1 MKHPYQAKAA
11 VNHYSKSHVIPHE
24 TRSAIAKGIVKSLL
38 ESKGHKPKTV
48 RVLDIGPGDGS
59 CFLLPLLDALPRCR
73 GMDIEFQ
80 CIDNSSLMLGRLK
93 ANLLKHRFT
102 RRLSPSSPITYTRR
116 NIQIT
121 LHESDIDNLLCF
133 DNKRKFDVILAPFT
147 LHHLTNWR
155 LVLYDLLHVLKS
167 DGQIFYA
174 ERMGDIAYLD
184 GNFSVDSNTIPCQL
198 GQAFTCFRNNIFP
211 WFPEIRASDY
221 RAVSDIFSDSSCQL
235 QIREYT
241 YKYRAKVINWI
252 REQVY
257 TNFWLGLQP
266 SHIAAFISSAQAEW
280 KKTLAVQD
288 GLRTYQAKVHR
299 PKKLAEVV
307 LKSCRINLLSRLRQ
321 PSLVS
326 SERKDDA
333 GSRICSELSNMLFLC
348 LANGCFVPS
357 TKWAMGIYWSRKDR
371 TWHRDQPI
379 LMFGAN
385 ALKCQ
390 EILDRAKPL
399 QRYYQELQTGKEPIF
414 ISDIVFKSQ
423 LHKPLI
429 MVRKSR
435 NKVQVSTQWETL
447 VGPQGKRRCKVV
459 TIDVPVPMPCMSQ
472 EDCPNSDVQIEDC
485 IIRLRDNWI
494 LGNWREFVEKLS
506 KTNSPSESN
515 NSDMDDVRLPK
526 ELGTQS
532 IPGRIIQ
539 AWTDLL
545 ADGLTHIVYVPTEFL
560 VEQENSPS
568 TGFGGIILAE
578 NLDCEGAADKVKE
591 HFLID
596 RAFWC
601 RAIAERLLG
610 QLGMI
615 ESEQELI
622 TRALMVGTTSIISRN
637 MSHNLG
643 SHVLA
648 RHSGGWE
655 NKASV
660 QSTVYNLESSTCSPT
675 SSVYDSLEGAIDA
688 VFKKQWTA
696 IKDDQQLDRWLQARM
711 DFVAQVATE
720 WPRWVDSAQLVGEI
734 IWGMLRQRVLL
745 REIVASEGIGSHE
758 WAEDGTTAL
767 DGCTGTDEDSKPS
780 SGKAIRLN
788 CCKVSLDSWPK
799 KDEGRTKARALRNGH
814 CILCIPPD
822 GKPTVNLANDI
833 AVAIPGGLTGWHAF
847 YVILENIIRNAAK
860 HQNSGATGKDG
871 AEPLNI
877 YIEILDDST
886 GKIHIENR
894 PEEAGWPAW
903 LVRVYDNISVL
914 KKGKRL
920 VTTTNDKLNEP
931 IIDASGGLNREHWG
945 LAEMKIA
952 AAYLQ
957 RRDLARLGEGGQSV
971 TGNVKAPLHKGT
983 QGSAIIRAIKSPL
996 NTLGYEFFLLK
1007 PTRLAIACQSSQAE
1021 SPNERS

>member
-1 MKHPYQAKAA
+1 MDYAT
-11 VNHYSKSHVIPHE
+11 I
-24 TRSAIAKGIVKSLL
+24 L
-38 ESKGHKPKTV
+38 EN
-48 RVLDIGPGDGS
+48 LENI
-59 CFLLPLLDALPRCR
+59 LLDKNTEQELVKACER
-73 GMDIEFQ
+73 G
-80 CIDNSSLMLGRLK
+80 
-93 ANLLKHRFT
+93 T
-102 RRLSPSSPITYTRR
+102 
-116 NIQIT
+116 
-121 LHESDIDNLLCF
+121 
-133 DNKRKFDVILAPFT
+133 
-147 LHHLTNWR
+147 
-155 LVLYDLLHVLKS
+155 
-167 DGQIFYA
+167 
-174 ERMGDIAYLD
+174 
-184 GNFSVDSNTIPCQL
+184 
-198 GQAFTCFRNNIFP
+198 
-211 WFPEIRASDY
+211 
-221 RAVSDIFSDSSCQL
+221 
-235 QIREYT
+235 
-241 YKYRAKVINWI
+241 
-252 REQVY
+252 
-257 TNFWLGLQP
+257 
-266 SHIAAFISSAQAEW
+266 
-280 KKTLAVQD
+280 
-288 GLRTYQAKVHR
+288 LRTYLLPRTDEPDMIFPPDDASKPIYKSQPIYKLFAPLIGELFNAENFLWLVLMFYDEIRQDYFFFTFRNAARLGNNNDNSRFVKIHRAAEKQREAYRARILDVSDLLFRANVRRRQIHIHKEKEVIQCKV
-299 PKKLAEVV
+299 LQGESGGILDWA
-307 LKSCRINLLSRLRQ
+307 I
-321 PSLVS
+321 PSLQQNEHKHPLNAVVHFGDFCTIADKLPENKTLEPVTAQLTS
-326 SERKDDA
+326 AMDGYKQQHSD
-333 GSRICSELSNMLFLC
+333 
-348 LANGCFVPS
+348 LANVLDADPDFRKKHANYFLWLYSLSSKWTDYYVVFPLNPLTFNAGGIVLSATRPIPPETIALTRAYANRFYGFLS
-357 TKWAMGIYWSRKDR
+357 TAFARI
-371 TWHRDQPI
+371 
-379 LMFGAN
+379 
-385 ALKCQ
+385 
-390 EILDRAKPL
+390 
-399 QRYYQELQTGKEPIF
+399 
-414 ISDIVFKSQ
+414 IST
-423 LHKPLI
+423 
-429 MVRKSR
+429 RKS
-435 NKVQVSTQWETL
+435 
-447 VGPQGKRRCKVV
+447 
-459 TIDVPVPMPCMSQ
+459 
-472 EDCPNSDVQIEDC
+472 
-485 IIRLRDNWI
+485 
-494 LGNWREFVEKLS
+494 LS
-506 KTNSPSESN
+506 SAT
-515 NSDMDDVRLPK
+515 
-526 ELGTQS
+526 
-532 IPGRIIQ
+532 
-539 AWTDLL
+539 
-545 ADGLTHIVYVPTEFL
+545 
-560 VEQENSPS
+560 
-568 TGFGGIILAE
+568 
-578 NLDCEGAADKVKE
+578 AA
-591 HFLID
+591 
-596 RAFWC
+596 
-601 RAIAERLLG
+601 
-610 QLGMI
+610 
-615 ESEQELI
+615 
-622 TRALMVGTTSIISRN
+622 IISRN

-758 WAEDGTTAL
+758 WQPDGKTAL
-767 DGCTGTDEDSKPS
+767 DGCTGTDEDSKQA

-788 CCKVSLDSWPK
+788 CCKVSLDRRPK
-799 KDEGRTKARALRNGH
+799 KDKGPPQACALRNGH

-822 GKPTVNLANDI
+822 GEPTVNLANDI

-983 QGSAIIRAIKSPL
+983 QGSAIIRAVKSPL

-1007 PTRLAIACQSSQAE
+1007 PTRLAIAHANRPKRPQAE